1 MLNNIRCM
9 IAVFDATI
17 YKDDFIMLP
26 GDEVIEKK
34 HMNIKFLTAMD
45 SA

>member
-1 MLNNIRCM
+1 MLSNIRAFVA
-9 IAVFDATI
+9 IFDATI

-26 GDEVIEKK
+26 GDEITEKK

-45 SA
+45 GD